1 MGKFSATA
9 SSVISPSHI
18 IESNNP
24 TPTIWNSHCIASFDE
39 AGDEY
44 YEAYEDKEI
53 QQIAWSKYGFRTGV
67 TGGNYDVTQVNVK
80 GIPQS
85 IISTVSSLKMNVYE
99 QLISYLGNK

>member
-1 MGKFSATA
+1 MKL
-9 SSVISPSHI
+9 
-18 IESNNP
+18 
-24 TPTIWNSHCIASFDE
+24 
-39 AGDEY
+39 
-44 YEAYEDKEI
+44 